1 MGHVQKLST
10 LLFVLALALLWGGSV
25 RAASFSASLSVE
37 EGRPGTQVE
46 ARFFYNGTLSGVAA
60 LRIRLEY
67 DPEVLRF
74 QEVQYGDQLE
84 KGEAATKNEDGV
96 LSTVVTLPG
105 EETSLDIGDLLVCSF
120 LVRGD
125 APLEK
130 TLLRASVFQ
139 VVDGNSEP
147 VQEGMETELALQ
159 VLPPPSTDARLL
171 SLVPETGQ
179 LTPAFH
185 PEVLEYRLSV
195 PFEVTSMTFAA
206 QPAEGASC
214 RVNRESL
221 GAGGSDTLFRIT
233 VTAED
238 GETQRVYQVTVHRQE
253 KEEEPELS
261 QDARLL
267 SLVPETGQLTPAFH
281 PEVLE
286 YRLSVPFEVTSMT
299 FAAQPATGASC
310 RVNRESLGAG
320 GSDTLF
326 RITVTAED
334 GETQRVYQVTVHRQE
349 KEEEPEL
356 SQDTRLLSLLPE
368 TGELVPEFEP
378 GILEYSLTVPYEVTA
393 MTFSAQPAEGASC
406 RVNRKNLGAGGSATL
421 FLLTV
426 TAEDG
431 ESKRVYQVTVHRQEK
446 EEEEKPTLSQD
457 ARLLSLTPEQGQLS
471 PAFDPEVLEYRLTVP
486 FEVTTMTF
494 AAQPAEGASYRV
506 NRKTLGAGGSS
517 TLFTLTV
524 TAEDG
529 TAKRV
534 YQVTVYR
541 QEKAAAASPSPTRT
555 PPPVSV
561 GSAGTSRP
569 ASSSTAG
576 PAREETPAPVQSAPA
591 EEASAAPALEPV
603 PVIEEEG
610 GTPSPSSTEGGSGG
624 LILQSGRT
632 TSLLPGLL
640 AGALF
645 LLVCFLSGP
654 IARWVN
660 RHFPAS
666 GKEPP
671 QQRK

>member
-10 LLFVLALALLWGGSV
+10 FLFVLALALLWGGSV

-206 QPAEGASC
+206 QPA
-214 RVNRESL
+214 
-221 GAGGSDTLFRIT
+221 
-233 VTAED
+233 
-238 GETQRVYQVTVHRQE
+238 
-253 KEEEPELS
+253 
-261 QDARLL
+261 
-267 SLVPETGQLTPAFH
+267 
-281 PEVLE
+281 
-286 YRLSVPFEVTSMT
+286 
-299 FAAQPATGASC
+299 TGASC

-368 TGELVPEFEP
+368 TGQLVPEFEP

-506 NRKTLGAGGSS
+506 NRKNLGAGGSS

-555 PPPVSV
+555 PSPVSA

-569 ASSSTAG
+569 SSSSTAR
-576 PAREETPAPVQSAPA
+576 PVREETPAPVQSAPV

-640 AGALF
+640 AGTLF

>member
-10 LLFVLALALLWGGSV
+10 FLFVLALALLWGGSV

-147 VQEGMETELALQ
+147 VQEVMETELALQ

-261 QDARLL
+261 QD
-267 SLVPETGQLTPAFH
+267 
-281 PEVLE
+281 
-286 YRLSVPFEVTSMT
+286 
-299 FAAQPATGASC
+299 
-310 RVNRESLGAG
+310 
-320 GSDTLF
+320 
-326 RITVTAED
+326 
-334 GETQRVYQVTVHRQE
+334 
-349 KEEEPEL
+349 
-356 SQDTRLLSLLPE
+356 TRLLSLLPE

-378 GILEYSLTVPYEVTA
+378 GILEYSLTVPYEVAA

-506 NRKTLGAGGSS
+506 NRKNLGAGGSS

-541 QEKAAAASPSPTRT
+541 QEKTAAASPSPTRT
-555 PPPVSV
+555 PSPVSV

-591 EEASAAPALEPV
+591 EEAAAAPALEPV

-610 GTPSPSSTEGGSGG
+610 GTPSPSSTEGGSDG

>member
-10 LLFVLALALLWGGSV
+10 FLFVLALALLWGGSV

-261 QDARLL
+261 QD
-267 SLVPETGQLTPAFH
+267 
-281 PEVLE
+281 
-286 YRLSVPFEVTSMT
+286 
-299 FAAQPATGASC
+299 
-310 RVNRESLGAG
+310 
-320 GSDTLF
+320 
-326 RITVTAED
+326 
-334 GETQRVYQVTVHRQE
+334 
-349 KEEEPEL
+349 
-356 SQDTRLLSLLPE
+356 TRLLSLLPE
-368 TGELVPEFEP
+368 TGQLVPEFEP

-506 NRKTLGAGGSS
+506 NRKNLGAGGSS

-555 PPPVSV
+555 PSPVSV

-569 ASSSTAG
+569 ASSSTAR
-576 PAREETPAPVQSAPA
+576 PVREETPAPVQSAPV

-603 PVIEEEG
+603 PVIEEEE
-610 GTPSPSSTEGGSGG
+610 GTPSPSSTEGGSDG
-624 LILQSGRT
+624 LVLQSGRT

>member
-10 LLFVLALALLWGGSV
+10 FLFVLALALLWGGSV

-37 EGRPGTQVE
+37 EGRPGTPVE

-84 KGEAATKNEDGV
+84 KGETATKNEDGV

-261 QDARLL
+261 QD
-267 SLVPETGQLTPAFH
+267 
-281 PEVLE
+281 
-286 YRLSVPFEVTSMT
+286 
-299 FAAQPATGASC
+299 
-310 RVNRESLGAG
+310 
-320 GSDTLF
+320 
-326 RITVTAED
+326 
-334 GETQRVYQVTVHRQE
+334 
-349 KEEEPEL
+349 
-356 SQDTRLLSLLPE
+356 TRLLSLLPE
-368 TGELVPEFEP
+368 TGQLVPEFEP

-506 NRKTLGAGGSS
+506 NRKNLGAGGSS

-541 QEKAAAASPSPTRT
+541 QEKTAAASPSPTRT
-555 PPPVSV
+555 PSPVSA

-576 PAREETPAPVQSAPA
+576 PAREETPAPVRSAPA

-624 LILQSGRT
+624 LVLQSGRT

>member
-10 LLFVLALALLWGGSV
+10 FLFVLALALLWGGSV

-37 EGRPGTQVE
+37 EGRPGTPVE

-206 QPAEGASC
+206 QPA
-214 RVNRESL
+214 
-221 GAGGSDTLFRIT
+221 
-233 VTAED
+233 
-238 GETQRVYQVTVHRQE
+238 
-253 KEEEPELS
+253 
-261 QDARLL
+261 
-267 SLVPETGQLTPAFH
+267 
-281 PEVLE
+281 
-286 YRLSVPFEVTSMT
+286 
-299 FAAQPATGASC
+299 TGASC

-368 TGELVPEFEP
+368 TGQLVPEFEP

-494 AAQPAEGASYRV
+494 DAQPAEGASYRV
-506 NRKTLGAGGSS
+506 NRKNLGAGGSS

-555 PPPVSV
+555 PSPVSV

-569 ASSSTAG
+569 SSSSTAG

-610 GTPSPSSTEGGSGG
+610 GTPSPSSTEGGSDG
-624 LILQSGRT
+624 LVLQSGRT

-660 RHFPAS
+660 RHFLAS

>member
-67 DPEVLRF
+67 DSEVLRF

-206 QPAEGASC
+206 QPA
-214 RVNRESL
+214 
-221 GAGGSDTLFRIT
+221 
-233 VTAED
+233 
-238 GETQRVYQVTVHRQE
+238 
-253 KEEEPELS
+253 
-261 QDARLL
+261 
-267 SLVPETGQLTPAFH
+267 
-281 PEVLE
+281 
-286 YRLSVPFEVTSMT
+286 
-299 FAAQPATGASC
+299 TGASC

-368 TGELVPEFEP
+368 TGELIPEFEP

-431 ESKRVYQVTVHRQEK
+431 ESKRVYQVTVHRREK

-506 NRKTLGAGGSS
+506 NRKNLGAGGSS

-610 GTPSPSSTEGGSGG
+610 GTPSPSSTEGGSDG

>member
-1 MGHVQKLST
+1 MGHIQKLST

-147 VQEGMETELALQ
+147 VQEVMETELALQ

-195 PFEVTSMTFAA
+195 PFEVTSMTFSA

-214 RVNRESL
+214 RVNRKNL
-221 GAGGSDTLFRIT
+221 GAGGSATLFLLT

-238 GETQRVYQVTVHRQE
+238 GES
-253 KEEEPELS
+253 K
-261 QDARLL
+261 
-267 SLVPETGQLTPAFH
+267 
-281 PEVLE
+281 
-286 YRLSVPFEVTSMT
+286 
-299 FAAQPATGASC
+299 
-310 RVNRESLGAG
+310 
-320 GSDTLF
+320 
-326 RITVTAED
+326 
-334 GETQRVYQVTVHRQE
+334 RVYQVTVHRQE

-368 TGELVPEFEP
+368 TGQLVPEFEP

-494 AAQPAEGASYRV
+494 VAQPAEGASYRV
-506 NRKTLGAGGSS
+506 NRKNLGAGGSS

-529 TAKRV
+529 TAKRI

-555 PPPVSV
+555 PSPVSA

-569 ASSSTAG
+569 ASSSTAR
-576 PAREETPAPVQSAPA
+576 PVREETPAPVQSAPV

>member
-10 LLFVLALALLWGGSV
+10 FLFVLALALLWGGSV

-37 EGRPGTQVE
+37 EGRPGTPVE

-206 QPAEGASC
+206 QPA
-214 RVNRESL
+214 
-221 GAGGSDTLFRIT
+221 
-233 VTAED
+233 
-238 GETQRVYQVTVHRQE
+238 
-253 KEEEPELS
+253 
-261 QDARLL
+261 
-267 SLVPETGQLTPAFH
+267 
-281 PEVLE
+281 
-286 YRLSVPFEVTSMT
+286 
-299 FAAQPATGASC
+299 TGASC

-368 TGELVPEFEP
+368 TGQLVPEFEP

-506 NRKTLGAGGSS
+506 NRKNLGAGGSS

-569 ASSSTAG
+569 SSSSTAG

-610 GTPSPSSTEGGSGG
+610 GTPSPSSTEGGSDG

>member
-10 LLFVLALALLWGGSV
+10 FLFVLALALLWGGSV

-37 EGRPGTQVE
+37 EGRPGTPVE

-84 KGEAATKNEDGV
+84 KGETATKNEDGV

-238 GETQRVYQVTVHRQE
+238 GE
-253 KEEEPELS
+253 
-261 QDARLL
+261 
-267 SLVPETGQLTPAFH
+267 
-281 PEVLE
+281 
-286 YRLSVPFEVTSMT
+286 
-299 FAAQPATGASC
+299 
-310 RVNRESLGAG
+310 
-320 GSDTLF
+320 
-326 RITVTAED
+326 I
-334 GETQRVYQVTVHRQE
+334 QRVYQVTVHRQE

-506 NRKTLGAGGSS
+506 NRKNLGAGGSS

-555 PPPVSV
+555 PSPVSA

-569 ASSSTAG
+569 SSSSTAG
-576 PAREETPAPVQSAPA
+576 SAREETPAPVQSAPA
-591 EEASAAPALEPV
+591 EEASAAPSLEPV

-610 GTPSPSSTEGGSGG
+610 EAPPPSSTEGGSGG

>member
-10 LLFVLALALLWGGSV
+10 FLFVLALALLWGGSV

-84 KGEAATKNEDGV
+84 KGETATKNEDGV

-159 VLPPPSTDARLL
+159 VLPPPSTDTRLL
-171 SLVPETGQ
+171 SLLPETGQ
-179 LTPAFH
+179 LV
-185 PEVLEYRLSV
+185 PEFEPGILEYSLTV
-195 PFEVTSMTFAA
+195 PYEVTAMTFSA

-214 RVNRESL
+214 RVNRKNL
-221 GAGGSDTLFRIT
+221 GAGGSATLFLLT

-238 GETQRVYQVTVHRQE
+238 GES
-253 KEEEPELS
+253 K
-261 QDARLL
+261 
-267 SLVPETGQLTPAFH
+267 
-281 PEVLE
+281 
-286 YRLSVPFEVTSMT
+286 
-299 FAAQPATGASC
+299 
-310 RVNRESLGAG
+310 
-320 GSDTLF
+320 
-326 RITVTAED
+326 
-334 GETQRVYQVTVHRQE
+334 RVYQVTVHRQE

-368 TGELVPEFEP
+368 TGQLVPEFEP
-378 GILEYSLTVPYEVTA
+378 GILEYSLTVPYEVAA

-506 NRKTLGAGGSS
+506 NRKNLGAGGSS

-555 PPPVSV
+555 PSPVSA

-576 PAREETPAPVQSAPA
+576 PAREETPAPVRNAPA

-610 GTPSPSSTEGGSGG
+610 GTPSPSSTESGSDG

>member
-10 LLFVLALALLWGGSV
+10 FLFVLALALLWGGSV

-84 KGEAATKNEDGV
+84 KGETATKNEDGV

-206 QPAEGASC
+206 QPAE
-214 RVNRESL
+214 
-221 GAGGSDTLFRIT
+221 
-233 VTAED
+233 
-238 GETQRVYQVTVHRQE
+238 
-253 KEEEPELS
+253 
-261 QDARLL
+261 
-267 SLVPETGQLTPAFH
+267 
-281 PEVLE
+281 
-286 YRLSVPFEVTSMT
+286 
-299 FAAQPATGASC
+299 GASC

-506 NRKTLGAGGSS
+506 NRKNLGAGGSS

-569 ASSSTAG
+569 SSSSTAG

>member
-84 KGEAATKNEDGV
+84 KGETATKNEDGV

-261 QDARLL
+261 QD
-267 SLVPETGQLTPAFH
+267 
-281 PEVLE
+281 
-286 YRLSVPFEVTSMT
+286 
-299 FAAQPATGASC
+299 
-310 RVNRESLGAG
+310 
-320 GSDTLF
+320 
-326 RITVTAED
+326 
-334 GETQRVYQVTVHRQE
+334 
-349 KEEEPEL
+349 
-356 SQDTRLLSLLPE
+356 TRLLSLLPE
-368 TGELVPEFEP
+368 TGQLVPEFEP
-378 GILEYSLTVPYEVTA
+378 GILEYSLTVPYEVAA

-431 ESKRVYQVTVHRQEK
+431 ESKRVYQVTVHRREK

-494 AAQPAEGASYRV
+494 VAQPAEGASYRV
-506 NRKTLGAGGSS
+506 NRKNLGAGGSS

-561 GSAGTSRP
+561 GSAGTFRP
-569 ASSSTAG
+569 SSSSTAG

-610 GTPSPSSTEGGSGG
+610 GTPSPSSTEGGSDG

>member
-147 VQEGMETELALQ
+147 VQEVMETELALQ

-261 QDARLL
+261 QD
-267 SLVPETGQLTPAFH
+267 
-281 PEVLE
+281 
-286 YRLSVPFEVTSMT
+286 
-299 FAAQPATGASC
+299 
-310 RVNRESLGAG
+310 
-320 GSDTLF
+320 
-326 RITVTAED
+326 
-334 GETQRVYQVTVHRQE
+334 
-349 KEEEPEL
+349 
-356 SQDTRLLSLLPE
+356 TRLLSLLPE
-368 TGELVPEFEP
+368 TGQLVPEFEP

-494 AAQPAEGASYRV
+494 VAQPAEGASYRV
-506 NRKTLGAGGSS
+506 NRKNLGAGGSS

-529 TAKRV
+529 TAKRI

-555 PPPVSV
+555 PSPVSA

-569 ASSSTAG
+569 ASSSTAR
-576 PAREETPAPVQSAPA
+576 PVREETPAPVQSAPV

>member
-1 MGHVQKLST
+1 MGHIQKLST

-147 VQEGMETELALQ
+147 VQEVMETELALQ
-159 VLPPPSTDARLL
+159 VLPPPST
-171 SLVPETGQ
+171 
-179 LTPAFH
+179 
-185 PEVLEYRLSV
+185 
-195 PFEVTSMTFAA
+195 
-206 QPAEGASC
+206 
-214 RVNRESL
+214 
-221 GAGGSDTLFRIT
+221 
-233 VTAED
+233 
-238 GETQRVYQVTVHRQE
+238 
-253 KEEEPELS
+253 
-261 QDARLL
+261 DARLL

-368 TGELVPEFEP
+368 TGQLVPEFEP

-506 NRKTLGAGGSS
+506 NRKNLGAGGSS

-610 GTPSPSSTEGGSGG
+610 GTPSPSSTEGGSDG

>member
-10 LLFVLALALLWGGSV
+10 FLFVLALALLWGGSV

-261 QDARLL
+261 QD
-267 SLVPETGQLTPAFH
+267 
-281 PEVLE
+281 
-286 YRLSVPFEVTSMT
+286 
-299 FAAQPATGASC
+299 
-310 RVNRESLGAG
+310 
-320 GSDTLF
+320 
-326 RITVTAED
+326 
-334 GETQRVYQVTVHRQE
+334 
-349 KEEEPEL
+349 
-356 SQDTRLLSLLPE
+356 TRLLSLLPE
-368 TGELVPEFEP
+368 TGQLVPEFEP

-506 NRKTLGAGGSS
+506 NRKNLGAGGSS

-555 PPPVSV
+555 PSPVSV
-561 GSAGTSRP
+561 GSAGTFRP
-569 ASSSTAG
+569 SSSSTAG

-624 LILQSGRT
+624 LVLQSGRT

>member
-10 LLFVLALALLWGGSV
+10 FLFVLALALLWGGSV

-37 EGRPGTQVE
+37 EGRPGTPVE

-206 QPAEGASC
+206 QPA
-214 RVNRESL
+214 
-221 GAGGSDTLFRIT
+221 
-233 VTAED
+233 
-238 GETQRVYQVTVHRQE
+238 
-253 KEEEPELS
+253 
-261 QDARLL
+261 
-267 SLVPETGQLTPAFH
+267 
-281 PEVLE
+281 
-286 YRLSVPFEVTSMT
+286 
-299 FAAQPATGASC
+299 TGASC

-368 TGELVPEFEP
+368 TGQLVPEFEP

-494 AAQPAEGASYRV
+494 DAQPAEGASYRV
-506 NRKTLGAGGSS
+506 NRKNLGAGGSS

-555 PPPVSV
+555 PSPVSV

-569 ASSSTAG
+569 SSSSTAG

-660 RHFPAS
+660 RHFLAS

>member
-10 LLFVLALALLWGGSV
+10 FLFVLALALLWGGSV

-37 EGRPGTQVE
+37 EGRPGTPVE

-105 EETSLDIGDLLVCSF
+105 EETSLDIGDLLGCSL

-159 VLPPPSTDARLL
+159 VLPPPST
-171 SLVPETGQ
+171 
-179 LTPAFH
+179 
-185 PEVLEYRLSV
+185 
-195 PFEVTSMTFAA
+195 
-206 QPAEGASC
+206 
-214 RVNRESL
+214 
-221 GAGGSDTLFRIT
+221 
-233 VTAED
+233 
-238 GETQRVYQVTVHRQE
+238 
-253 KEEEPELS
+253 
-261 QDARLL
+261 DARLL

-368 TGELVPEFEP
+368 TGQLVPEFEP

-506 NRKTLGAGGSS
+506 NRKNLGAGGSS

-569 ASSSTAG
+569 SSSSTAG

-610 GTPSPSSTEGGSGG
+610 GTPSPSSTEGGSDG

>member
-10 LLFVLALALLWGGSV
+10 FLFVLALALLWGGSV

-37 EGRPGTQVE
+37 EGRPGTPVE

-206 QPAEGASC
+206 QPA
-214 RVNRESL
+214 
-221 GAGGSDTLFRIT
+221 
-233 VTAED
+233 
-238 GETQRVYQVTVHRQE
+238 
-253 KEEEPELS
+253 
-261 QDARLL
+261 
-267 SLVPETGQLTPAFH
+267 
-281 PEVLE
+281 
-286 YRLSVPFEVTSMT
+286 
-299 FAAQPATGASC
+299 TGASC

-334 GETQRVYQVTVHRQE
+334 GESQRVYQVTVHRQE

-368 TGELVPEFEP
+368 TGQLIPEFEP

-393 MTFSAQPAEGASC
+393 MIFSAQPAEGASC

-506 NRKTLGAGGSS
+506 NRKNLGAGGSS

-561 GSAGTSRP
+561 GSAGTSRQP
-569 ASSSTAG
+569 SSSTAG

-610 GTPSPSSTEGGSGG
+610 GTPSPSSTEGGSDG

>member
-1 MGHVQKLST
+1 M
-10 LLFVLALALLWGGSV
+10 
-25 RAASFSASLSVE
+25 
-37 EGRPGTQVE
+37 
-46 ARFFYNGTLSGVAA
+46 
-60 LRIRLEY
+60 
-67 DPEVLRF
+67 
-74 QEVQYGDQLE
+74 
-84 KGEAATKNEDGV
+84 DGV

-147 VQEGMETELALQ
+147 VQEVMETELALQ
-159 VLPPPSTDARLL
+159 VLPPPST
-171 SLVPETGQ
+171 
-179 LTPAFH
+179 
-185 PEVLEYRLSV
+185 
-195 PFEVTSMTFAA
+195 
-206 QPAEGASC
+206 
-214 RVNRESL
+214 
-221 GAGGSDTLFRIT
+221 
-233 VTAED
+233 
-238 GETQRVYQVTVHRQE
+238 
-253 KEEEPELS
+253 
-261 QDARLL
+261 DARLL

-368 TGELVPEFEP
+368 TGQLVPEFEP
-378 GILEYSLTVPYEVTA
+378 GILEYSLTVPYEVAAMTFSAQPAEGASCRVNRKNLGAGGSATLFLLTVTAEDGESKRVYQVTVHRQEKEEEPELSQDTRLLSLLPETGQLVPEFEPGILEYSLTVPYEVAA

-506 NRKTLGAGGSS
+506 NRKNLGAGGSS

-555 PPPVSV
+555 PSPVSA

-569 ASSSTAG
+569 SSSSTAG
-576 PAREETPAPVQSAPA
+576 SAREETPAPVQSAPA
-591 EEASAAPALEPV
+591 EEASAAPSLEPV

-610 GTPSPSSTEGGSGG
+610 EAPPPSSTEGGSGG

>member
-10 LLFVLALALLWGGSV
+10 FLFVLALALLWGGSV

-37 EGRPGTQVE
+37 EGRPGTPVE

-206 QPAEGASC
+206 QPA
-214 RVNRESL
+214 
-221 GAGGSDTLFRIT
+221 
-233 VTAED
+233 
-238 GETQRVYQVTVHRQE
+238 
-253 KEEEPELS
+253 
-261 QDARLL
+261 
-267 SLVPETGQLTPAFH
+267 
-281 PEVLE
+281 
-286 YRLSVPFEVTSMT
+286 
-299 FAAQPATGASC
+299 TGASC

-334 GETQRVYQVTVHRQE
+334 GESQRVYQVTVHRQE

-368 TGELVPEFEP
+368 TGQLVPEFEP

-494 AAQPAEGASYRV
+494 DAQPAEGASYRV
-506 NRKTLGAGGSS
+506 NRKNLGAGGSS

-555 PPPVSV
+555 PSPVSV

>member
-10 LLFVLALALLWGGSV
+10 FLFVLALALLWGGSV

-84 KGEAATKNEDGV
+84 KGETATKNEDGV

-206 QPAEGASC
+206 QPA
-214 RVNRESL
+214 
-221 GAGGSDTLFRIT
+221 
-233 VTAED
+233 
-238 GETQRVYQVTVHRQE
+238 
-253 KEEEPELS
+253 
-261 QDARLL
+261 
-267 SLVPETGQLTPAFH
+267 
-281 PEVLE
+281 
-286 YRLSVPFEVTSMT
+286 
-299 FAAQPATGASC
+299 TGASC

-368 TGELVPEFEP
+368 TGQLVPEFEP

-506 NRKTLGAGGSS
+506 NRKNLGAGGSS

-555 PPPVSV
+555 PSPVSA

-569 ASSSTAG
+569 SSSSTAG
-576 PAREETPAPVQSAPA
+576 SAREETPAPVQSAPA
-591 EEASAAPALEPV
+591 EEASAAPSLEPV

-610 GTPSPSSTEGGSGG
+610 EAPPPSSTEGGSGG

>member
-10 LLFVLALALLWGGSV
+10 FLFVLALALLWGGSV

-261 QDARLL
+261 QD
-267 SLVPETGQLTPAFH
+267 
-281 PEVLE
+281 
-286 YRLSVPFEVTSMT
+286 
-299 FAAQPATGASC
+299 
-310 RVNRESLGAG
+310 
-320 GSDTLF
+320 
-326 RITVTAED
+326 
-334 GETQRVYQVTVHRQE
+334 
-349 KEEEPEL
+349 
-356 SQDTRLLSLLPE
+356 TRLLSLLPE
-368 TGELVPEFEP
+368 TGQLVPEFEP
-378 GILEYSLTVPYEVTA
+378 GILEYSLTVPYEVAA

-426 TAEDG
+426 TAEDE

-506 NRKTLGAGGSS
+506 NRKNLGAGGSS

-555 PPPVSV
+555 PSPVSV

-569 ASSSTAG
+569 SSSSTAG
-576 PAREETPAPVQSAPA
+576 PAREETPAPVQSAPV

-610 GTPSPSSTEGGSGG
+610 GTPSPSSTEGGSDG
-624 LILQSGRT
+624 LVLQSGRT

>member
-261 QDARLL
+261 QD
-267 SLVPETGQLTPAFH
+267 
-281 PEVLE
+281 
-286 YRLSVPFEVTSMT
+286 
-299 FAAQPATGASC
+299 
-310 RVNRESLGAG
+310 
-320 GSDTLF
+320 
-326 RITVTAED
+326 
-334 GETQRVYQVTVHRQE
+334 
-349 KEEEPEL
+349 
-356 SQDTRLLSLLPE
+356 TRLLSLLPE
-368 TGELVPEFEP
+368 TGQLVPEFEP

-506 NRKTLGAGGSS
+506 NRKNLGAGGSS

-555 PPPVSV
+555 PSPVSA

-569 ASSSTAG
+569 ASSSTAR
-576 PAREETPAPVQSAPA
+576 PVREETPAPVQSAPV

-624 LILQSGRT
+624 LVLQSGRT

>member
-10 LLFVLALALLWGGSV
+10 FLFVLALALLWGGSV

-261 QDARLL
+261 QD
-267 SLVPETGQLTPAFH
+267 
-281 PEVLE
+281 
-286 YRLSVPFEVTSMT
+286 
-299 FAAQPATGASC
+299 
-310 RVNRESLGAG
+310 
-320 GSDTLF
+320 
-326 RITVTAED
+326 
-334 GETQRVYQVTVHRQE
+334 
-349 KEEEPEL
+349 
-356 SQDTRLLSLLPE
+356 TRLLSLLPE
-368 TGELVPEFEP
+368 TGQLVPEFEP

-426 TAEDG
+426 TAEDE

-506 NRKTLGAGGSS
+506 NRKNLGAGGSS

-555 PPPVSV
+555 PSPVSV

-569 ASSSTAG
+569 SSSSTAG
-576 PAREETPAPVQSAPA
+576 PAREETPAPVQSAPV

-610 GTPSPSSTEGGSGG
+610 GTPSPSSTEGGSDG
-624 LILQSGRT
+624 LVLQSGRT

>member
-37 EGRPGTQVE
+37 EGRPGTPVE

-84 KGEAATKNEDGV
+84 KGETATKNEDGV

-147 VQEGMETELALQ
+147 VQEVMETELALQ

-261 QDARLL
+261 QD
-267 SLVPETGQLTPAFH
+267 
-281 PEVLE
+281 
-286 YRLSVPFEVTSMT
+286 
-299 FAAQPATGASC
+299 
-310 RVNRESLGAG
+310 
-320 GSDTLF
+320 
-326 RITVTAED
+326 
-334 GETQRVYQVTVHRQE
+334 
-349 KEEEPEL
+349 
-356 SQDTRLLSLLPE
+356 TRLLSLLPE
-368 TGELVPEFEP
+368 TGQLVPEFEP

-494 AAQPAEGASYRV
+494 VAQPAEGASYRV
-506 NRKTLGAGGSS
+506 NRKNLGAGGSS

-529 TAKRV
+529 TAKRI

-555 PPPVSV
+555 PSPVSA

-569 ASSSTAG
+569 ASSSTAR
-576 PAREETPAPVQSAPA
+576 PVREETPAPVQSAPV

-666 GKEPP
+666 GKETP

>member
-10 LLFVLALALLWGGSV
+10 FLFVLALALLWGGSV

-37 EGRPGTQVE
+37 EGRPGTPVE

-84 KGEAATKNEDGV
+84 KGETATKNEDGV

-261 QDARLL
+261 QD
-267 SLVPETGQLTPAFH
+267 
-281 PEVLE
+281 
-286 YRLSVPFEVTSMT
+286 
-299 FAAQPATGASC
+299 
-310 RVNRESLGAG
+310 
-320 GSDTLF
+320 
-326 RITVTAED
+326 
-334 GETQRVYQVTVHRQE
+334 
-349 KEEEPEL
+349 
-356 SQDTRLLSLLPE
+356 TRLLSLLPE
-368 TGELVPEFEP
+368 TGQLVPEFEP

-506 NRKTLGAGGSS
+506 NRKNLGAGGSS

-555 PPPVSV
+555 PSPVSA

-569 ASSSTAG
+569 SSSSTAG
-576 PAREETPAPVQSAPA
+576 SAREETPAPVQSAPA
-591 EEASAAPALEPV
+591 EEASAAPSLEPV

-610 GTPSPSSTEGGSGG
+610 EAPPPSSTEGGSGG

>member
-60 LRIRLEY
+60 LRLRLEY

-147 VQEGMETELALQ
+147 VQDGMETELALQ
-159 VLPPPSTDARLL
+159 VLPPPST
-171 SLVPETGQ
+171 
-179 LTPAFH
+179 
-185 PEVLEYRLSV
+185 
-195 PFEVTSMTFAA
+195 
-206 QPAEGASC
+206 
-214 RVNRESL
+214 
-221 GAGGSDTLFRIT
+221 
-233 VTAED
+233 
-238 GETQRVYQVTVHRQE
+238 
-253 KEEEPELS
+253 
-261 QDARLL
+261 DARLL

-368 TGELVPEFEP
+368 TGQLVPEFEP

-494 AAQPAEGASYRV
+494 VAQPAEGASYRV
-506 NRKTLGAGGSS
+506 NRKNLGAGGSS

-555 PPPVSV
+555 PSPVSA

-569 ASSSTAG
+569 ASSSTAR
-576 PAREETPAPVQSAPA
+576 PVREETPAPVQSAPV

>member
-10 LLFVLALALLWGGSV
+10 FLFVLALALLWGGSV

-159 VLPPPSTDARLL
+159 VLPPPST
-171 SLVPETGQ
+171 
-179 LTPAFH
+179 
-185 PEVLEYRLSV
+185 
-195 PFEVTSMTFAA
+195 
-206 QPAEGASC
+206 
-214 RVNRESL
+214 
-221 GAGGSDTLFRIT
+221 
-233 VTAED
+233 
-238 GETQRVYQVTVHRQE
+238 
-253 KEEEPELS
+253 
-261 QDARLL
+261 DARLL

-506 NRKTLGAGGSS
+506 NRKNLGAGGSS

-541 QEKAAAASPSPTRT
+541 QEKTAAASPSPTRT
-555 PPPVSV
+555 PSPVSV

-591 EEASAAPALEPV
+591 EEAAAAPALEPV

-624 LILQSGRT
+624 LVLQSGRT

>member
-37 EGRPGTQVE
+37 EGRPGTPVE

-206 QPAEGASC
+206 QPA
-214 RVNRESL
+214 
-221 GAGGSDTLFRIT
+221 
-233 VTAED
+233 
-238 GETQRVYQVTVHRQE
+238 
-253 KEEEPELS
+253 
-261 QDARLL
+261 
-267 SLVPETGQLTPAFH
+267 
-281 PEVLE
+281 
-286 YRLSVPFEVTSMT
+286 
-299 FAAQPATGASC
+299 TGASC

-368 TGELVPEFEP
+368 TGQLVPEFEP

-494 AAQPAEGASYRV
+494 AAQPAEGASCRV
-506 NRKTLGAGGSS
+506 NRKNLGAGGSS

-555 PPPVSV
+555 PSPVSV
-561 GSAGTSRP
+561 GSAGTFRP
-569 ASSSTAG
+569 SSSSTAG
-576 PAREETPAPVQSAPA
+576 SAREETPAPVQSAPA
-591 EEASAAPALEPV
+591 EEASAAPSLEPV

-610 GTPSPSSTEGGSGG
+610 EAPPPSSTEGGSGG

>member
-10 LLFVLALALLWGGSV
+10 FLFVLALALLWGGSV

-84 KGEAATKNEDGV
+84 KGETATKNEDGV

-261 QDARLL
+261 QD
-267 SLVPETGQLTPAFH
+267 
-281 PEVLE
+281 
-286 YRLSVPFEVTSMT
+286 
-299 FAAQPATGASC
+299 
-310 RVNRESLGAG
+310 
-320 GSDTLF
+320 
-326 RITVTAED
+326 
-334 GETQRVYQVTVHRQE
+334 
-349 KEEEPEL
+349 
-356 SQDTRLLSLLPE
+356 TRLLSLLPE
-368 TGELVPEFEP
+368 TGQLVPEFEP

-506 NRKTLGAGGSS
+506 NRKNLGAGGSS

-555 PPPVSV
+555 PSPVSV

-569 ASSSTAG
+569 SSSSTAG

>member
-10 LLFVLALALLWGGSV
+10 FLFVLALALLWGGSV

-84 KGEAATKNEDGV
+84 KGETATKNEDGV

-261 QDARLL
+261 QD
-267 SLVPETGQLTPAFH
+267 
-281 PEVLE
+281 
-286 YRLSVPFEVTSMT
+286 
-299 FAAQPATGASC
+299 
-310 RVNRESLGAG
+310 
-320 GSDTLF
+320 
-326 RITVTAED
+326 
-334 GETQRVYQVTVHRQE
+334 
-349 KEEEPEL
+349 
-356 SQDTRLLSLLPE
+356 TRLLSLLPE
-368 TGELVPEFEP
+368 TGQLVPEFEP

-494 AAQPAEGASYRV
+494 VAQPAEGASYRV
-506 NRKTLGAGGSS
+506 NRKNLGAGGSS

-529 TAKRV
+529 TAKRI

-555 PPPVSV
+555 PSPVSA

-569 ASSSTAG
+569 ASSSTAR
-576 PAREETPAPVQSAPA
+576 PVREETPAPVQSAPV

-610 GTPSPSSTEGGSGG
+610 GTPSPSSTEGGSDG
-624 LILQSGRT
+624 LVLQSGRT

>member
-60 LRIRLEY
+60 LRLRLEY

-147 VQEGMETELALQ
+147 VQEVMETELALQ

-221 GAGGSDTLFRIT
+221 GTGGSDTLFRIT

-238 GETQRVYQVTVHRQE
+238 GES
-253 KEEEPELS
+253 K
-261 QDARLL
+261 
-267 SLVPETGQLTPAFH
+267 
-281 PEVLE
+281 
-286 YRLSVPFEVTSMT
+286 
-299 FAAQPATGASC
+299 
-310 RVNRESLGAG
+310 
-320 GSDTLF
+320 
-326 RITVTAED
+326 
-334 GETQRVYQVTVHRQE
+334 RVYQVTVHRQE

-368 TGELVPEFEP
+368 TGQLVPEFEP

-506 NRKTLGAGGSS
+506 NRKNLGAGGSS

-569 ASSSTAG
+569 SSSSTAG

-610 GTPSPSSTEGGSGG
+610 GTPSPSSTEGGSDG

>member
-10 LLFVLALALLWGGSV
+10 FLFVLALALLWGGSV

-37 EGRPGTQVE
+37 EGRPGTPVE

-159 VLPPPSTDARLL
+159 VLPPPST
-171 SLVPETGQ
+171 
-179 LTPAFH
+179 
-185 PEVLEYRLSV
+185 
-195 PFEVTSMTFAA
+195 
-206 QPAEGASC
+206 
-214 RVNRESL
+214 
-221 GAGGSDTLFRIT
+221 
-233 VTAED
+233 
-238 GETQRVYQVTVHRQE
+238 
-253 KEEEPELS
+253 
-261 QDARLL
+261 DARLL

-506 NRKTLGAGGSS
+506 NRKNLGAGGSS

-555 PPPVSV
+555 PSPVSV

-569 ASSSTAG
+569 SSSSTAG

-624 LILQSGRT
+624 LVLQSGRT

>member
-261 QDARLL
+261 QD
-267 SLVPETGQLTPAFH
+267 
-281 PEVLE
+281 
-286 YRLSVPFEVTSMT
+286 
-299 FAAQPATGASC
+299 
-310 RVNRESLGAG
+310 
-320 GSDTLF
+320 
-326 RITVTAED
+326 
-334 GETQRVYQVTVHRQE
+334 
-349 KEEEPEL
+349 
-356 SQDTRLLSLLPE
+356 TRLLSLLPE
-368 TGELVPEFEP
+368 TGQLVPEFEP

-494 AAQPAEGASYRV
+494 VAQPAEGASYRV
-506 NRKTLGAGGSS
+506 NRKNLGAGGSS

-529 TAKRV
+529 TAKRI

-555 PPPVSV
+555 PSPVSA

-569 ASSSTAG
+569 ASSSTAR
-576 PAREETPAPVQSAPA
+576 PVREETPAPVQSAPV

-624 LILQSGRT
+624 LVLQSGRT

>member
-37 EGRPGTQVE
+37 EGRPGTPVE

-84 KGEAATKNEDGV
+84 KGETATKNEDGV

-147 VQEGMETELALQ
+147 VQEVMETELALQ

-261 QDARLL
+261 QD
-267 SLVPETGQLTPAFH
+267 
-281 PEVLE
+281 
-286 YRLSVPFEVTSMT
+286 
-299 FAAQPATGASC
+299 
-310 RVNRESLGAG
+310 
-320 GSDTLF
+320 
-326 RITVTAED
+326 
-334 GETQRVYQVTVHRQE
+334 
-349 KEEEPEL
+349 
-356 SQDTRLLSLLPE
+356 TRLLSLLPE
-368 TGELVPEFEP
+368 TGQLVPEFEP

-506 NRKTLGAGGSS
+506 NRKNLGAGGSS

>member
-10 LLFVLALALLWGGSV
+10 FLFVLALALLWGGSV

-37 EGRPGTQVE
+37 EGRPGTLVE

-206 QPAEGASC
+206 QPA
-214 RVNRESL
+214 
-221 GAGGSDTLFRIT
+221 
-233 VTAED
+233 
-238 GETQRVYQVTVHRQE
+238 
-253 KEEEPELS
+253 
-261 QDARLL
+261 
-267 SLVPETGQLTPAFH
+267 
-281 PEVLE
+281 
-286 YRLSVPFEVTSMT
+286 
-299 FAAQPATGASC
+299 TGASC

-368 TGELVPEFEP
+368 TGQLVPEFEP

-506 NRKTLGAGGSS
+506 NRKNLGAGGSS

-555 PPPVSV
+555 PSPVSV

-569 ASSSTAG
+569 SSSSTAG

-610 GTPSPSSTEGGSGG
+610 GTPSPSSTEGGSDG

>member
-10 LLFVLALALLWGGSV
+10 FLFVLALALLWGGSV

-261 QDARLL
+261 QD
-267 SLVPETGQLTPAFH
+267 
-281 PEVLE
+281 
-286 YRLSVPFEVTSMT
+286 
-299 FAAQPATGASC
+299 
-310 RVNRESLGAG
+310 
-320 GSDTLF
+320 
-326 RITVTAED
+326 
-334 GETQRVYQVTVHRQE
+334 
-349 KEEEPEL
+349 
-356 SQDTRLLSLLPE
+356 TRLLSLLPE
-368 TGELVPEFEP
+368 TGQLVPEFEP

-506 NRKTLGAGGSS
+506 NRKNLGAGGSS

-555 PPPVSV
+555 PSPVSA

-569 ASSSTAG
+569 ASSSTAR
-576 PAREETPAPVQSAPA
+576 PVREETPAPVQSAPV

-624 LILQSGRT
+624 LVLQSGRT

>member
-60 LRIRLEY
+60 LRLRLEY

-159 VLPPPSTDARLL
+159 VLPPPST
-171 SLVPETGQ
+171 
-179 LTPAFH
+179 
-185 PEVLEYRLSV
+185 
-195 PFEVTSMTFAA
+195 
-206 QPAEGASC
+206 
-214 RVNRESL
+214 
-221 GAGGSDTLFRIT
+221 
-233 VTAED
+233 
-238 GETQRVYQVTVHRQE
+238 
-253 KEEEPELS
+253 
-261 QDARLL
+261 DARLL

-494 AAQPAEGASYRV
+494 AAQPAEGASCRV
-506 NRKTLGAGGSS
+506 NRKNLGAGGSS

-555 PPPVSV
+555 PSPVSV
-561 GSAGTSRP
+561 GSAGTFRP
-569 ASSSTAG
+569 SSSSTAG

>member
-10 LLFVLALALLWGGSV
+10 FLFVLALALLWGGSV

-84 KGEAATKNEDGV
+84 KGETATKNEDGV

-147 VQEGMETELALQ
+147 VQEVMETELALQ

-195 PFEVTSMTFAA
+195 PFEVTSMTFSA
-206 QPAEGASC
+206 QPAE
-214 RVNRESL
+214 
-221 GAGGSDTLFRIT
+221 
-233 VTAED
+233 
-238 GETQRVYQVTVHRQE
+238 
-253 KEEEPELS
+253 
-261 QDARLL
+261 
-267 SLVPETGQLTPAFH
+267 
-281 PEVLE
+281 
-286 YRLSVPFEVTSMT
+286 
-299 FAAQPATGASC
+299 GASC

-368 TGELVPEFEP
+368 TGQLVPEFEP

-506 NRKTLGAGGSS
+506 NRKNLGAGGSS

-569 ASSSTAG
+569 SSSSTAG

-610 GTPSPSSTEGGSGG
+610 GTPSPSSTEGGSDG

>member
-10 LLFVLALALLWGGSV
+10 FLFVLALALLWGGSV

-84 KGEAATKNEDGV
+84 KGETATKNEDGA

-147 VQEGMETELALQ
+147 VQEVMETELALQ

-261 QDARLL
+261 QD
-267 SLVPETGQLTPAFH
+267 
-281 PEVLE
+281 
-286 YRLSVPFEVTSMT
+286 
-299 FAAQPATGASC
+299 
-310 RVNRESLGAG
+310 
-320 GSDTLF
+320 
-326 RITVTAED
+326 
-334 GETQRVYQVTVHRQE
+334 
-349 KEEEPEL
+349 
-356 SQDTRLLSLLPE
+356 TRLLSLLPE
-368 TGELVPEFEP
+368 TGELIPEFEP

-426 TAEDG
+426 TAEDE

-506 NRKTLGAGGSS
+506 NRKNLGAGGSS

-529 TAKRV
+529 TAKRI

-555 PPPVSV
+555 PSPVSV

-654 IARWVN
+654 IARWMN